1 LPYCKSDNIPEEAR
15 LFKKFRIPQDLMKLV
30 ATIHGISCVRFLK
43 ASDNEL
49 LESIRFAIR
58 RLYKDTITS
67 NSDKTDN
74 FELLLG

>member
-1 LPYCKSDNIPEEAR
+1 
-15 LFKKFRIPQDLMKLV
+15 MKLV

-67 NSDKTDN
+67 NSDKMDN
-74 FELLLG
+74 FELLLGSE